1 LLIEELEIAVLDC
14 RVFFDCYSF
23 VEFAFMLSK
32 LRECANRDLTTV
44 KFRKL
49 SSNGCWS
56 FDETIYSRVGG
67 SCQPNSDSLKIQLSQ
82 EAAPP
87 PLAQRVDFSSV

>member
-1 LLIEELEIAVLDC
+1 
-14 RVFFDCYSF
+14 
-23 VEFAFMLSK
+23 MLSK
-32 LRECANRDLTTV
+32 LRECANRDLTMV

-56 FDETIYSRVGG
+56 FDDTINSRVGG

-82 EAAPP
+82 EAANPSTGVEGRLQQCVIDCSP
-87 PLAQRVDFSSV
+87 SRFRECGVEF